1 MAIPPAG
8 PAPLAADA
16 SADLALPADSGAD
29 VSLSAFR
36 VAVRC
41 RPLLANERA
50 QGESILTVQGNSVA
64 LTDELERGSDSPRA
78 TRPAS
83 STPRVGSS
91 TTPRGGAS
99 PRRER
104 PVKAFT
110 FDHVFGE
117 QSTQEQLY
125 DQFVAPYTGKFIA
138 GYNVTV
144 FAYGQTGTG
153 KTHTVSGGEGDARG
167 VVPRFIEAVMAHA
180 AAERTR
186 AALEE
191 QERRAAEQGGGAGA
205 EHEGGL
211 RPTLVETVLERVS
224 LSVFE
229 VYEGKVFDL
238 MQPER
243 AAEEG
248 EKGQPARMVGRQLS
262 LEMEAHNTCHAY
274 RTHSSHHQ
282 CLTHPLHS
290 RCAACTHATL
300 SRSGCRRCARARPT
314 GATGCV
320 ARASAPSRRRRM
332 RRRCWTRR

>member
-1 MAIPPAG
+1 
-8 PAPLAADA
+8 
-16 SADLALPADSGAD
+16 
-29 VSLSAFR
+29 
-36 VAVRC
+36 
-41 RPLLANERA
+41 
-50 QGESILTVQGNSVA
+50 
-64 LTDELERGSDSPRA
+64 
-78 TRPAS
+78 
-83 STPRVGSS
+83 
-91 TTPRGGAS
+91 
-99 PRRER
+99 
-104 PVKAFT
+104 VKAFT

-191 QERRAAEQGGGAGA
+191 QERRAAEQGGGASA
-205 EHEGGL
+205 ENEGGL

-262 LEMEAHNTCHAY
+262 LEMEAHNTRHAY

-282 CLTHPLHS
+282 CLPHPLYS
-290 RCAACTHATL
+290 RCAPCTHATL
-300 SRSGCRRCARARPT
+300 PRSG
-314 GATGCV
+314 
-320 ARASAPSRRRRM
+320 
-332 RRRCWTRR
+332 

>member
-1 MAIPPAG
+1 M
-8 PAPLAADA
+8 
-16 SADLALPADSGAD
+16 
-29 VSLSAFR
+29 
-36 VAVRC
+36 
-41 RPLLANERA
+41 
-50 QGESILTVQGNSVA
+50 
-64 LTDELERGSDSPRA
+64 
-78 TRPAS
+78 
-83 STPRVGSS
+83 
-91 TTPRGGAS
+91 
-99 PRRER
+99 
-104 PVKAFT
+104 KAFT

-167 VVPRFIEAVMAHA
+167 VVPRFVEAVMAHA

-191 QERRAAEQGGGAGA
+191 QERRAAVQGGGAGA
-205 EHEGGL
+205 ENEGGL

-282 CLTHPLHS
+282 CLPHPLYS
-290 RCAACTHATL
+290 RCAPCTHATL
-300 SRSGCRRCARARPT
+300 PRSG
-314 GATGCV
+314 
-320 ARASAPSRRRRM
+320 
-332 RRRCWTRR
+332 